1 MKRVSGASY
10 DVECSSS
17 PSLKINHHLKTLD
30 WSFVWMPSR
39 EETRRNWK
47 HHTHCLFVFLCFLF
61 FSWSCRGLWWPL
73 IWSKPQLVE
82 TFSAGTLFWQWVALY
97 VQRTDTGAIVIINGD
112 ECQTIC
118 VVFFFF
124 CVRLPCFN
132 LLYRASYHAK
142 KHPLHLTGFGPQ
154 HNHYAWPRALQKV
167 IHSCDSRC
175 WLSLGCYE

>member
-1 MKRVSGASY
+1 MFFISLIKDQS
-10 DVECSSS
+10 
-17 PSLKINHHLKTLD
+17 SLKNAWLELCLNAKPWGDTEELKT
-30 WSFVWMPSR
+30 SHS
-39 EETRRNWK
+39 
-47 HHTHCLFVFLCFLF
+47 LFVCVLCFLF